1 MTARLFVIIT
11 RYWSGLI
18 TAKSLSPVNRNMW
31 PKLTFTE
38 NTLIAKITE
47 RSKGDVPLSNI
58 TQPQYA
64 VSGQTTKPTD
74 RSAMAMETRMKF
86 DGDDRSFLS
95 GSFQTANKTST
106 LPSTIIGA
114 MTMERTELVADRGLT
129 FSRVNHASCK
139 AFSLVMFQK
148 L

>member
-11 RYWSGLI
+11 RYWSGLT
-18 TAKSLSPVNRNMW
+18 TANSLSTVNRNMW

-38 NTLIAKITE
+38 NTLMAKITE

-64 VSGQTTKPTD
+64 VIGQTTNPTE
-74 RSAMAMETRMKF
+74 RSARAMETKMKF
-86 DGDDRSFLS
+86 DGDDRSFFS
-95 GSFQTANKTST
+95 GSFQTASKTSK
-106 LPSTIIGA
+106 LPSTIMGA

-129 FSRVNHASCK
+129 FSKCSHASCK

>member
-11 RYWSGLI
+11 RYRSGLI
-18 TAKSLSPVNRNMW
+18 TAKSLSTVSRNMW

-74 RSAMAMETRMKF
+74 RSARAMEIKMKL
-86 DGDDRSFLS
+86 DGDERSFLR
-95 GSFQTANKTST
+95 GSLQTANNTSA
-106 LPSTIIGA
+106 LPSTIKGA
-114 MTMERTELVADRGLT
+114 MTIERTELVADRGFT
-129 FSRVNHASCK
+129 FSRVNQASCN
-139 AFSLVMFQK
+139 AFSLVMSQK